1 MKGSTL
7 GSFAMAFPHR
17 LMIFIITFLF
27 LSYPSSA
34 QDDEITYWSEKGGY
48 SVVMEQYTATWCDVC
63 ASVDS
68 WMPEYTQANGNRV
81 IRLAFHDSVND
92 PLGTEITDYRLA
104 KYSDQLV
111 APSFW
116 FDGLITSGGAP
127 DRTTLHRSLL
137 SAENERRGDTGIN
150 LNISLNSN
158 ELIINSQLFNLD
170 NATDSR
176 ILFLILEDNVLT
188 SENTN
193 SNGIKVHHDV
203 VFAYNEIHINGSY
216 GWSHPNESWTTI
228 SSQERNFTSKFLLP
242 EDKTPEN
249 LEIVVLH
256 ESVLENNS
264 DSKILGAMSIH
275 LGEENTIKKTNIIVP
290 FLAIVCISVLP
301 ILIQSRRSN

>member
-7 GSFAMAFPHR
+7 GSFVMAFAYR

-27 LSYPSSA
+27 LSYPSNA
-34 QDDEITYWSEKGGY
+34 QDDENTYWSEKGGH

-68 WMPEYTQANGNRV
+68 WMPQYTEANGNRV
-81 IRLAFHDSVND
+81 IRLAFHDSIDD

-127 DRTTLHRSLL
+127 DTTTLHRSLL
-137 SAENERRGDTGIN
+137 SAENERRGDTEIN
-150 LNISLNSN
+150 LNLSLNSN
-158 ELIINSQLFNLD
+158 ELIINSQLSNWD
-170 NATDSR
+170 ITTDSKVF
-176 ILFLILEDNVLT
+176 FLILEDNVLV

-193 SNGIKVHHDV
+193 SNDIKVHHDV

-216 GWSHPNESWTTI
+216 EWSHPHESWTTI
-228 SSQERNFTSKFLLP
+228 SSQESNFTSKFLLP
-242 EDKTPEN
+242 EDKLLEN
-249 LEIVVLH
+249 LEIVVIH
-256 ESVLENNS
+256 ELVPNNNS
-264 DSKILGAMSIH
+264 NSKILGAMSIH
-275 LGEENTIKKTNIIVP
+275 LGDENTIKKTNIFIP
-290 FLAIVCISVLP
+290 FLVIICISVAP
-301 ILIQSRRSN
+301 ILIQSRR